1 MPKILMIEGSKPARE
16 RMVLALEQAGF
27 GVVTAANAAQG
38 LSRLGES
45 HPHLVILSDSPSA
58 VNTDDFCAQVRQVSQ
73 VAIIVIGS
81 GKGELTSVRFLEMG
95 ADAYMTKPVSLVEL
109 VARVRSL
116 LRRTHGLTSKPAQKK
131 MPQHRG

>member
-1 MPKILMIEGSKPARE
+1 MPKILMIEGSKGARE

-27 GVVTAANAAQG
+27 GVITAANAAQG
-38 LSRLGES
+38 LSQLGKN

-58 VNTDDFCAQVRQVSQ
+58 VNTDEFCVQLRQITQVPV
-73 VAIIVIGS
+73 IVIGS
-81 GKGELTSVRFLEMG
+81 GKGELTSVRFLQMG
-95 ADAYMTKPVSLVEL
+95 ADAYMTKPVSLVVL

-131 MPQHRG
+131 MPQHQG

>member
-1 MPKILMIEGSKPARE
+1 MIEGSKPARE

-27 GVVTAANAAQG
+27 RVVTAANVAQG

-58 VNTDDFCAQVRQVSQ
+58 VNTDEFCAQVRQISQ
-73 VAIIVIGS
+73 VPIIIIGS
-81 GKGELTSVRFLEMG
+81 AKGELTSVRFLEMG

-109 VARVRSL
+109 VARVCSL
-116 LRRTHGLTSKPAQKK
+116 LRRALGLNRKPAHKK
-131 MPQHRG
+131 RAQHQG